1 MTTINNIADLAAILR
16 DNPAWRESIR
26 ALLLSQELLELP
38 EAFAQL
44 TSQASQLTQRVD
56 TLTHEMV
63 TLTQRVDRF
72 AEHVDTRFNDID
84 ARFDGVDTRF
94 DDIDARFDGVDTRF
108 DDIDARF
115 DGVDTRFDDI
125 DYRLDNLQNT
135 VNGLRGDTME
145 IRAPKSILPAIIQ
158 SLGLRRPQVMHSA
171 TVSMPVDL
179 MDVLHDAEEAQLI
192 PARADSEVMAADLII
207 QAQSRAHRLP
217 VWIVAEVSATID
229 EHDIAR
235 ARSRADYLAA
245 ATSQSTIPI
254 VTGEAI
260 DPRDRAKAESEGV
273 TVIMV

>member
-38 EAFAQL
+38 EAFVQL

-94 DDIDARFDGVDTRF
+94 DDID
-108 DDIDARF
+108 
-115 DGVDTRFDDI
+115 
-125 DYRLDNLQNT
+125 YRLDNLQNT

-158 SLGLRRPQVMHSA
+158 SFGLRRPQVMHSA

-207 QAQSRAHRLP
+207 QAQSRADRLP